1 MNRSSFLAV
10 VTEPLRAVFPEKSD
24 QAKIDEVR
32 RELEIEA
39 SRLAQADGEQEG
51 RQTPA

>member
-1 MNRSSFLAV
+1 MNRSNFLAV
-10 VTEPLRAVFPEKSD
+10 VTEPLRSVFPEKSD

-39 SRLAQADGEQEG
+39 SRLVQAGDEQEG